1 MADAYEFGALV
12 FSKIEMQLS
21 VWQNDPFKNVLAK
34 LSESEQSIVKSII
47 GSAISL
53 DMKLMIPSVSDE
65 HVVLYNKLLHSS
77 GQSLWTLPLLEI
89 LHGG

>member
-34 LSESEQSIVKSII
+34 LRESEQSIVKSII
-47 GSAISL
+47 GSFFSL
-53 DMKLMIPSVSDE
+53 DMKLMIYSVSDE
-65 HVVLYNKLLHSS
+65 HVVLYNKL
-77 GQSLWTLPLLEI
+77 
-89 LHGG
+89 